1 MTLVELL
8 RKMVSQQ
15 ISFVKDEHG
24 RLGVTAPDGKL
35 TPEILAAL
43 ETHKEVLRKTLG
55 LATAAVETK
64 QGQGEAT
71 GSASLGE
78 PLGEP
83 ADKSPKE
90 SPKPKRDRMRQA
102 ESMRPPR
109 PRSAAVAPPVKRPS
123 SVTSTST
130 PQQADEGKAINDEVQ
145 ESLRRAKV
153 KAERRR
159 AQTNDDND
167 SSKASGSAS

>member
-15 ISFVKDEHG
+15 ISFVKDERG

-43 ETHKEVLRKTLG
+43 ETHKEDLRRAFG
-55 LATAAVETK
+55 LPTAAADEK

-78 PLGEP
+78 P
-83 ADKSPKE
+83 ADKAPKE
-90 SPKPKRDRMRQA
+90 SPKPNRDRTRQA
-102 ESMRPPR
+102 ELMRPPT
-109 PRSAAVAPPVKRPS
+109 PRSRAVAPPVKRPS

-130 PQQADEGKAINDEVQ
+130 PQQADEGKAINDDLQ
-145 ESLRRAKV
+145 ESLRRARQ
-153 KAERRR
+153 KAKQQR
-159 AQTNDDND
+159 AQTNDDKD
-167 SSKASGSAS
+167 ASTASGAAS